1 MYSIP
6 LCPLYK
12 YTTHSTLD
20 IFVNQE
26 YTYIIT
32 KDNLETLGGVIM
44 FKKIVATL
52 NEVALIKQIAVGLVI
67 GVLLAVTVPQAVP
80 VVAIFGDLF
89 VKALKGVAPVL
100 VFFLVMNAM
109 AQKKSGGDA
118 NMKPIIGLYVVGT
131 FCASLVGVCLSFLTP
146 TTLQLQVADAKV
158 APPSGI
164 VEVLH
169 NLILSV
175 VDNPVSALM
184 NANYI
189 GILAWAVIFGIALNI
204 AANETTKAALADIA
218 KAITLVVKW
227 VIHFAPLGIMGLV
240 ATSISDAGLSAI
252 VSYVHLLAVLIASY
266 FLVAL
271 VMNPLIVYF
280 NIRKNPYPLV
290 LTTIRE
296 SGVYA
301 FFTRSSAANI
311 PVNMSLCKRL
321 GLNPDTYA
329 ISIPLGATINM
340 AGASITISVLALA
353 AANTLGIHVDL
364 PTALLLCIVSTVGAC
379 GASGVAGGSLLLIP
393 VACASFGIGNDIAM
407 QVVGVGFIIS
417 VLEDA
422 CETALNSSSDVL
434 FTATA
439 EFAQRAKAGTLK
451 SEDLVPKD

>member
-1 MYSIP
+1 
-6 LCPLYK
+6 
-12 YTTHSTLD
+12 
-20 IFVNQE
+20 
-26 YTYIIT
+26 
-32 KDNLETLGGVIM
+32 M
-44 FKKIVATL
+44 FKKIAATL

-109 AQKKSGGDA
+109 AQKKNGGDA
-118 NMKPIIGLYVVGT
+118 NMRPIIGLYVVGT
-131 FCASLVGVCLSFLTP
+131 FCASLVGVCLSFLLP

-169 NLILSV
+169 NLILSI

-189 GILAWAVIFGIALNI
+189 GILAWAVIFGLAMNI
-204 AANETTKAALADIA
+204 AGSETTKAALADIA

-280 NIRKNPYPLV
+280 NIHKNPFPLV
-290 LTTIRE
+290 WTTIRE

-311 PVNMSLCKRL
+311 PVNMALCKRL

-451 SEDLVPKD
+451 AEDLVPKD

>member
-1 MYSIP
+1 
-6 LCPLYK
+6 
-12 YTTHSTLD
+12 
-20 IFVNQE
+20 
-26 YTYIIT
+26 
-32 KDNLETLGGVIM
+32 M
-44 FKKIVATL
+44 FTQIKNILSSVS
-52 NEVALIKQIAVGLVI
+52 LIKQIAVGLII
-67 GVLLAVTVPQAVP
+67 GILIAIFAPPTIPAVK
-80 VVAIFGDLF
+80 IFGDLF

-109 AQKKSGGDA
+109 AQKKEGTND
-118 NMKPIIGLYVVGT
+118 NMKPVIMLYVIGT
-131 FCASLVGVCLSFLTP
+131 FFAALVGVAMSFLFP
-146 TTLQLQVADAKV
+146 TTLHLQVAADAKL

-169 NLILSV
+169 NVILSV
-175 VDNPVSALM
+175 VDNPVNALL

-189 GILAWAVIFGIALNI
+189 GILTWAVILGLALKSY
-204 AANETTKAALADIA
+204 AGSTTKGTLNDIA
-218 KAITLVVKW
+218 QSITKVVTW

-240 ATSISDAGLSAI
+240 ADSVGTAGVDALLSYI
-252 VSYVHLLAVLIASY
+252 KLLGVLIGSY

-271 VMNPLIVYF
+271 VMNPLIVYAKV
-280 NIRKNPYPLV
+280 RKNPYPLV
-290 LTTIRE
+290 WTTIRE

-311 PVNMSLCKRL
+311 PVNLTLCKRL
-321 GLNPDTYA
+321 GLNPDTFT

-353 AANTLGIHVDL
+353 AANTLGIVVDL
-364 PTALLLCIVSTVGAC
+364 PTALLLCLISTIGAC

-393 VACASFGIGNDIAM
+393 VACASFGINNDIAM

-439 EFAQRAKAGTLK
+439 EFAERRKLGTLK
-451 SEDLVPKD
+451 AEDMVPHN